1 MSPKPTK
8 QKSKSTNPV
17 SKSKTDPLRKPKKSK
32 KRGPIRVRCTF
43 MDCSARKRRPKQSL
57 QCRRKVLLPDPSQSR
72 VGVRCRRHVGNV
84 PDPTYESSNDADCS
98 GYDEN
103 TPEGDDDKMGEVEYD
118 EPPDLKSK

>member
-1 MSPKPTK
+1 
-8 QKSKSTNPV
+8 
-17 SKSKTDPLRKPKKSK
+17 
-32 KRGPIRVRCTF
+32 

-72 VGVRCRRHVGNV
+72 VGVRCRWHGGNV

-118 EPPDLKSK
+118 EPPDLKSKDKKEESGGGGMGGGESMPIVA